1 MFRGGSVYW
10 GRKEGESKG
19 IVVIF
24 AWSSV
29 HEKHLKSYLDLYSSL
44 GWNSLVSH
52 ADFLSAFYPE
62 RALSLAYI
70 LLNELVEDLRVRPCP
85 IVFVALSG
93 GPKACMY
100 KVFQDESR
108 LVKNCI
114 SGHIYDSCPIDFT
127 SDLGARFA
135 LHSAIQRMPGPS
147 KFVSWVAKGLA
158 SGLDGLYL
166 TRFES
171 QHAEYWQTLYSS
183 IDMGAPYLILCSEND
198 DLAPYIVI
206 SKFAQRLQDLGAD
219 VKLVKWNHSPH
230 IGHYKHNPIQ
240 YRAAVTNLLDKAPSI
255 YYRRILQLREGIG
268 LDGMHDEMSELICDL
283 QKVAVN
289 SNQSLRRVAIEP
301 GDHFFVPSS
310 AEYYNS
316 RESGPLQGE
325 TKERSIYLPN
335 PPSISAH
342 SVLGQILFDACV
354 PKNVEGDTHLF
365 MASNSLVAQDYDAVW
380 IGHGKILPLAL
391 YASIKSL
398 TTGLDIFALASEP
411 FLWSGMIVYRSQLA
425 VQPNHEAPPRKAI
438 VESLGIFLYLGNAN
452 EFAISTAWDM
462 SK

>member
-1 MFRGGSVYW
+1 MFGGGSVYW

-19 IVVIF
+19 IVVMF
-24 AWSSV
+24 AWNSI

-85 IVFVALSG
+85 IVFVAFSG

-100 KVFQDESR
+100 KVFQIIQGTCEGHLNLDESR

-135 LHSAIQRMPGPS
+135 LHPAIQRMPGPS

-240 YRAAVTNLLDKAPSI
+240 YRAAVTNLLDKAPSV

-283 QKVAVN
+283 QKAAVN
-289 SNQSLRRVAIEP
+289 SNQSLRRVAVEP

-316 RESGPLQGE
+316 RESGPLQDE

-354 PKNVEGDTHLF
+354 PKNVEGWDIRFSGTLNGQPIASAHRRHSPFHGDSEQAVF
-365 MASNSLVAQDYDAVW
+365 MLDKFRQEIFY
-380 IGHGKILPLAL
+380 L
-391 YASIKSL
+391 SIE
-398 TTGLDIFALASEP
+398 FYP
-411 FLWSGMIVYRSQLA
+411 RWQFSQITKLL
-425 VQPNHEAPPRKAI
+425 HEKR
-438 VESLGIFLYLGNAN
+438 
-452 EFAISTAWDM
+452 
-462 SK
+462 